1 MISSI
6 VEKLAVAAA
15 TGIVVGLGALKLREN
30 LPGDPSPDNIRG
42 LEDLDFVERTTLKL
56 AFAAGL
62 VRSEVQDFGLVKTAT
77 VKTNTMC
84 SIPDQ
89 TVQLIAFPFTGWLGM
104 PAAKPVVIES

>member
-1 MISSI
+1 MIGSI
-6 VEKLAVAAA
+6 VEKVIVAASVA
-15 TGIVVGLGALKLREN
+15 VVMGLGALKLREN
-30 LPGDPSPDNIRG
+30 LPGDPSPENISG
-42 LEDLDFVERTTLKL
+42 LENLDFVERTTLKL

-62 VRSEVQDFGLVKTAT
+62 IRSEIRDFGLVKTAT

-89 TVQLIAFPFTGWLGM
+89 EIQLIAFPFTGWLGM